1 MENIIREK
9 LTRAFSP
16 HVLEIVDE
24 SLKHAGHA
32 GARTKGSQQGS
43 THFHIKIVSKAFE
56 ALPRVERYR
65 MVHEVLKTEMN
76 DQIHALSL
84 TLRSPQEIV

>member
-1 MENIIREK
+1 MIREK

-32 GARTKGSQQGS
+32 GARPKGSQEGS

-56 ALPRVERYR
+56 TLPRIERYR
-65 MVHEVLKTEMN
+65 MVHEVLKTEMD

-84 TLRSPQEIV
+84 NLRSPQEVL